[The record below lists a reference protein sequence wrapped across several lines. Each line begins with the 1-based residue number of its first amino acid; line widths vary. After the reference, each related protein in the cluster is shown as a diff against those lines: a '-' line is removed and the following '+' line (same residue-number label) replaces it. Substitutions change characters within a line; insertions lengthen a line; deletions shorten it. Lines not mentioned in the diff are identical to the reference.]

1 MENNK
6 ELVEI
11 KTKIIQSLNNG
22 KYYNKRHTPINN
34 VCKRISSVPCKKI
47 KRAVKELRKEKIIII
62 KPTYHGMDVCLNVKM
77 KKEIDNYLYN

>member
-34 VCKRISSVPCKKI
+34 VCKRISSAHARKSKEQLKNLEKK
-47 KRAVKELRKEKIIII
+47 K
-62 KPTYHGMDVCLNVKM
+62 
-77 KKEIDNYLYN
+77 